1 MKFQSKAAFVPQQL
15 GANIWYKMVQDWH
28 NLQTHTHTHTHTVV
42 SINGGTPKSS
52 IIDGFSLI
60 NYPCWGAPMAMD
72 TWTPCFHLP
81 MFPITV
87 AITVAAAFQA
97 FVEAVLPGDV
107 SPGAVQAALYVQGLR
122 YHSSSDETGRA
133 EMMGVR

>member
-1 MKFQSKAAFVPQQL
+1 M
-15 GANIWYKMVQDWH
+15 
-28 NLQTHTHTHTHTVV
+28 VV

-60 NYPCWGAPMAMD
+60 NYPYWGAPMAMD

-81 MFPITV
+81 MCSHHCCP
-87 AITVAAAFQA
+87 VAASFQA

-122 YHSSSDETGRA
+122 YHSASDETGRA

>member
-1 MKFQSKAAFVPQQL
+1 
-15 GANIWYKMVQDWH
+15 
-28 NLQTHTHTHTHTVV
+28 
-42 SINGGTPKSS
+42 
-52 IIDGFSLI
+52 
-60 NYPCWGAPMAMD
+60 MAMD

-81 MFPITV
+81 MCSHHRCP
-87 AITVAAAFQA
+87 VAAAFQA

-122 YHSSSDETGRA
+122 YHSASDETGRA